1 MMVASLRG
9 MSRNAQCIE
18 RGVAHLHRSMN
29 NYSNGLNIIVDLD
42 AEQGRTG
49 GRTPNAFR
57 LVVRPTKTVNLA
69 VLNAWLQGRAAFGES
84 VLEALSMCPLPSFT
98 SCDHD

>member
-1 MMVASLRG
+1 MHRKRSCSPTQVDEQLL
-9 MSRNAQCIE
+9 E
-18 RGVAHLHRSMN
+18 RAELCPARSPR
-29 NYSNGLNIIVDLD
+29 YYPLD

>member
-1 MMVASLRG
+1 
-9 MSRNAQCIE
+9 
-18 RGVAHLHRSMN
+18 MN

-49 GRTPNAFR
+49 GRTSNAFR

-69 VLNAWLQGRAAFGES
+69 VLNAWLQGRAAFTEP
-84 VLEALSMCPLPSFT
+84 VLEALSMCPLSSFPSHHYDYLRGQT
-98 SCDHD
+98 NDGRLP